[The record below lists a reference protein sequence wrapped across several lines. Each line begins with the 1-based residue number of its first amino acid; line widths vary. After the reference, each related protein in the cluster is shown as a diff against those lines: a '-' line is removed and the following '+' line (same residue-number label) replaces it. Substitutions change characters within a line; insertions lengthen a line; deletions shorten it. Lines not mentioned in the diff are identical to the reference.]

1 MRFVPSLRLIGALY
15 ATIVTLIIVAASGYV
30 VYDLYRQSQQLGA
43 ERIEREFAQQSQ
55 RIAQL
60 VQFYSG
66 VAERLAQERTVVD
79 LTLFADHAKAQGWSA
94 SMRSHL
100 PDVTGL
106 ALFAADGGILGE
118 SAPQRVGPLC
128 LDDMRRMVSGKTP
141 PRFPVHSE
149 RAGFE
154 HVDINAVVKEGEDV
168 AGILFLSLSL
178 QRLQQTLEAAA
189 VAGQALV
196 LLDADGKQIA
206 SIDKLGEASDA
217 DTVQGPVPGTPW
229 SLELTQRSPDV
240 WRLYKVFVPAT
251 VVAALAAIVL
261 ILILSWNSTR
271 LFTRE
276 LDQLRIM
283 LQQVAEGA
291 PLGPQRQPRLRELQ
305 PIIPAI
311 HALAAQIQYTQ
322 NQLAELSDTDALTKL
337 ANRRRFETDL
347 ASAFAN
353 AQRGHAMYL
362 ALIDL
367 DNFKDINDQQGHE
380 AGDRVLCA
388 LADVLRHECRGS
400 DQVARLGGDE
410 FAAILADTTSAGVEQ
425 WYERLREHL
434 RSAAETASLTISVG
448 YIDLGNGRFGQMSD
462 ALRAADAA
470 LYKAKARGRN
480 CVVVG

>member
-30 VYDLYRQSQQLGA
+30 LYDLYRQSQQQGVQ
-43 ERIEREFAQQSQ
+43 RIEREFAQQAQ
-55 RIAQL
+55 GITQL

-66 VAERLAQERTVVD
+66 VAERLARQRTVVD
-79 LTLFADHAKAQGWSA
+79 LALFADHTKAQEWSA
-94 SMRSHL
+94 SLRAHL

-106 ALFAADGGILGE
+106 ALFATDGGILGE
-118 SAPQRVGPLC
+118 SAPQRVGQLC
-128 LDDMRRMVSGKTP
+128 LADMRRLATGMAA

-149 RAGFE
+149 RAGLE
-154 HVDINAVVKEGEDV
+154 HVDITATVKESENT

-178 QRLQQTLEAAA
+178 QRLQQTLEEAA

-196 LLDADGKQIA
+196 LHDAEGKRIA

-217 DTVQGPVPGTPW
+217 QTEQGPIPGTPW

-240 WRLYKVFVPAT
+240 WRLYQVFIPAT

-261 ILILSWNSTR
+261 ILVLSWNSTR

-276 LDQLRIM
+276 LDQLRAM
-283 LQQVAEGA
+283 LQQVAEGT
-291 PLGPQRQPRLRELQ
+291 PLGPQRQPWLRELQ

-311 HALAAQIQYTQ
+311 HVLAAQIQDKQ
-322 NQLAELSDTDALTKL
+322 NQLAELSATDALTKL

-367 DNFKDINDQQGHE
+367 DYFKDINDQQGHD

-388 LADVLRHECRGS
+388 LADVLRHECRAG

-410 FAAILADTTSAGVEQ
+410 FAAILADTTSKGVEQ

-448 YIDLGNGRFGQMSD
+448 FIALGGGRFDKTGD

-470 LYKAKARGRN
+470 LYQAKERGRN
-480 CVVVG
+480 CVVEG